1 VSDTDSFID
10 EVTEEVRR
18 DRLFRLFRKYGWIA
32 ILAVVLLVGGAAF
45 NEWQKARR
53 QAAAE
58 AFGDAVLAA
67 LREADPAAR
76 ARALA
81 SVPAEG
87 PGARAVARFLEAAEL
102 LRAGDKAAAAAR
114 LEAVASD
121 EAAPHALRDLAALKR
136 VAYLRDDMPTDQ
148 RLDRLDPLA
157 APGAPYRALALEARG
172 MLLLELGRR
181 DEAIASL
188 REAMD
193 DAAAPAGLAGRVS
206 QVLVALGADE
216 QAS

>member
-1 VSDTDSFID
+1 MSDTDSFID

-45 NEWQKARR
+45 NEWQKARK

-67 LREADPAAR
+67 LEASDPVAR
-76 ARALA
+76 AKALA
-81 SVPAEG
+81 AVPAEG
-87 PGARAVARFLEAAEL
+87 AGARAIARFLEAAEL
-102 LRAGDKAAAAAR
+102 LRAGDRAGAAER

-121 EAAPHALRDLAALKR
+121 EAVPHSLRDLAVLKR
-136 VAYLRDDMPTDQ
+136 VAYLRDEMAIEDRLQ
-148 RLDRLDPLA
+148 RLTTLA

-172 MLLLELGRR
+172 MLLLETGQR

-193 DAAAPAGLAGRVS
+193 DAAAPAGLSSRVS

-216 QAS
+216 AAS